1 MKKVLYGS
9 SALVAAGALVS
20 PAAAEEGVKLGLGGY
35 YNTYFWVGDNDEASG
50 DPRDLGPTGLFA
62 DGEVHFK
69 GSTTLDNGITFGV
82 QIELEAFQDGD
93 QIDENY
99 AFIEGSFGRFVIGGE
114 DTAAYMMQFAAPEV
128 GALVNSGWV
137 TSFVPPPV
145 GVVTGSAVVPGAAAS
160 PTSASPA
167 TTATTT
173 TTIAVTTGFRT
184 PALGTY
190 VDLVNDDHSIDYF
203 SPRFSGFQLGV
214 SYTPAAT
221 INGEGK
227 NFPVQADQNSELHNG
242 FSVGANFVDSFGD
255 VDVSVAG
262 GYRRAESPDGSGL
275 EDPEQYS
282 AGLNLGYAGF
292 TIGSSFAVEDSDR
305 ATDGWGGDVG
315 LSYSTGPW
323 AMGVYG
329 FHSEVEG
336 TAGGG
341 EDDLNVVKGAVSYAV
356 GPGISADLT
365 VMWAEWDGE
374 SNVESDGIGGILGMS
389 LGF

>member
-9 SALVAAGALVS
+9 TALVAAGALAS

-35 YNTYFWVGDNDEASG
+35 YNSFFWVGDYDEDAG
-50 DPRDLGPTGLFA
+50 DPRDLGPTGIYA

-82 QIELEAFQDGD
+82 QIELEAFQSGD

-114 DTAAYMMQFAAPEV
+114 NTAAYMMQYGAPFV
-128 GALVNSGWV
+128 GAPINSGWV

-145 GVVTGSAVVPGAAAS
+145 GVTTGSAVVPGAAAS

-167 TTATTT
+167 TTATTST
-173 TTIAVTTGFRT
+173 AIAVTTGFRT
-184 PALGTY
+184 PALSTY
-190 VDLVNDDHSIDYF
+190 GDLTNDDHTIDYF

-214 SYTPAAT
+214 SYTPANT

-227 NFPVQADQNSELHNG
+227 NFPVQADQDSELNNG
-242 FSVGANFVDSFGD
+242 FSVGVNFVDSFGD
-255 VDVSVAG
+255 VDVAVAG

-275 EDPEQYS
+275 EDPEMYS

-292 TIGSSFAVEDSDR
+292 TIGGSFLLEDSDR
-305 ATDGWGGDVG
+305 ATDGWGADAGI
-315 LSYSTGPW
+315 SYSTGPW
-323 AMGVYG
+323 GASVTG

-336 TAGGG
+336 TAASG
-341 EDDLNVVKGAVSYAV
+341 EDDMNAIVGAVSYAV
-356 GPGISADLT
+356 GPGIKASLS
-365 VMWAEWDGE
+365 VLWAEWDGE
-374 SNVESDGIGGILGMS
+374 GTVDADGIGGIVGMKM
-389 LGF
+389 GF

>member
-9 SALVAAGALVS
+9 TALVAAGALAS

-35 YNTYFWVGDNDEASG
+35 YNTYFWVGDYDEASG
-50 DPRDLGPTGLFA
+50 DPRDLGPTGLYA

-82 QIELEAFQDGD
+82 QIELEAFQSGD

-114 DTAAYMMQFAAPEV
+114 NTAAYMMQYGAPFV
-128 GALVNSGWV
+128 GAPINSGWV

-145 GVVTGSAVVPGAAAS
+145 GVTTGSAVVPGAAAS

-167 TTATTT
+167 TTATTST
-173 TTIAVTTGFRT
+173 AIAVTTGFRT
-184 PALGTY
+184 PALSTY
-190 VDLVNDDHSIDYF
+190 GDLTNDDHTIDYF

-227 NFPVQADQNSELHNG
+227 NFPVQADENSELNNG

-255 VDVSVAG
+255 VDVAVAG
-262 GYRRAESPDGSGL
+262 GYRRAEAPDGSGL
-275 EDPEQYS
+275 EDPEMYS

-292 TIGSSFAVEDSDR
+292 TIGASFLVEDSDR
-305 ATDGWGGDVG
+305 ATDGWGGDAG
-315 LSYSTGPW
+315 ISYTTGPW
-323 AMGVYG
+323 GVSATG

-341 EDDLNVVKGAVSYAV
+341 EDDMNAIVGAVSYAV
-356 GPGISADLT
+356 GPGIKASLS
-365 VMWAEWDGE
+365 VLWAEWDGE
-374 SNVESDGIGGILGMS
+374 GNEDADGIGGIVGMKM
-389 LGF
+389 GF